1 MRGDD
6 QQPSTIEPGR
16 LSRRRFLMTAAIAL
30 TAAMAASG
38 IVLPQGAGGVEEKE
52 KREKGEKGEK
62 EEKVE
67 KESSD
72 KERAGDERGKGKKGA
87 EPGKARTA
95 RGSSKDDCMK
105 GGWRKFT
112 NPKFKNQ
119 GDCVSYVARQGRE

>member
-1 MRGDD
+1 MHGDD
-6 QQPSTIEPGR
+6 QQPSTVELGR

-38 IVLPQGAGGVEEKE
+38 IVLPHGAGGVEERE
-52 KREKGEKGEK
+52 KREKSEKEEKGEK
-62 EEKVE
+62 E
-67 KESSD
+67 STD
-72 KERAGDERGKGKKGA
+72 KERAGGEKGKGKKGA

-119 GDCVSYVARQGRE
+119 GDCVSYVTRQGRE